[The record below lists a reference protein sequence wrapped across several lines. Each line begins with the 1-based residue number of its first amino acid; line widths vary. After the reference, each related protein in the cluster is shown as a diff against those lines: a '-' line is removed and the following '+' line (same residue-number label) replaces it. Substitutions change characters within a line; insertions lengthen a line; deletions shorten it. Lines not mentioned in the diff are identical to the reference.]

1 MVPSTTLK
9 LSVPGMEDMTTPG
22 CYGIRHAFQYAM
34 TMLMIACPC
43 ALGLATPTAIM
54 VGTGIGA
61 LNGIL
66 IKGGEPLEAI
76 YKVQDWNGMGTC
88 GSGYMVWRH
97 TYRTWRRWFECNPGD
112 IHYLNR

>member
-1 MVPSTTLK
+1 MNDTNTTMASSMNSLK
-9 LSVPGMEDMTTPG
+9 LSLPGMEDETAPG

-76 YKVQDWNGMGTC
+76 YKVTRGY
-88 GSGYMVWRH
+88 GSMVWGPRGMVWGP
-97 TYRTWRRWFECNPGD
+97 RGMV
-112 IHYLNR
+112 